1 MVLCSAG
8 ASIAAPAPTM
18 GIAYD
23 SLVRGAIGA
32 TASPSIPQSNF
43 DDDYRTA
50 SQGGPSQKLST
61 GIAIRAYLT
70 PSKERTDYLNVQR
83 ATIIDCAAK
92 TVTTLDLSA
101 KTYSV
106 HNFDRPYPST
116 QATSV
121 FASTFK
127 DSKRTVAVATVA
139 LGPKTVK
146 GVSADGYAV
155 ETSTTTTLASG
166 RVMSSKAN
174 LTAYYTETRVPQL
187 ECPKARALAIAEG
200 LPFGRT
206 TALGPT
212 VRNALQGANTNTT
225 TVRQGPRAPT
235 DRMPIFETWSMRM
248 STPSGTPTSLTV
260 LMECGHVRVIASDDP
275 VFSIPSDFKV
285 ADPRAVSTSKPSPA
299 PRTSSACAAP
309 HVDAAITQAVPPVYS
324 ASARQQGATGTVL
337 VRVNLS
343 STGAVVGTSVYRS
356 SGNDALD
363 DAALQAAQAS
373 LYSPEINDCQ
383 PTGGSYIFRANFN
396 KS

>member
-1 MVLCSAG
+1 
-8 ASIAAPAPTM
+8 M

-23 SLVRGAIGA
+23 SLVRGEIGA
-32 TASPSIPQSNF
+32 TASPSIPQSSF

-50 SQGGPSQKLST
+50 SQGRPSQTLST

-92 TVTTLDLSA
+92 IVTTLDLSA

-116 QATSV
+116 QATSL

-127 DSKRTVAVATVA
+127 DSKRTVAIATVA

-166 RVMSSKAN
+166 RVMSSKTN

-187 ECPKARALAIAEG
+187 ECPKARALAIADG

-206 TALGPT
+206 TLLDPT

-235 DRMPIFETWSMRM
+235 DRVPIFEAYSMRL
-248 STPSGTPTSLTV
+248 STPSGTPTSSTV
-260 LMECGHVRVIASDDP
+260 LMEFGHVRVIASDDP
-275 VFSIPSDFKV
+275 VFSIPADFKV
-285 ADPRAVSTSKPSPA
+285 ADPRAVSTNPPSPA
-299 PRTSSACAAP
+299 SQTSTRCATP
-309 HVDAAITQAVPPVYS
+309 HVDAAMTQAVPPVYP

-337 VRVNLS
+337 VKVTLD
-343 STGAVVGTSVYRS
+343 STGAVVGTWVYRS

-363 DAALQAAQAS
+363 DAALQAAQAGS
-373 LYSPEINDCQ
+373 YRPEINDCR
-383 PTGGSYIFRANFN
+383 PMGGSYIFHADF
-396 KS
+396 KKP